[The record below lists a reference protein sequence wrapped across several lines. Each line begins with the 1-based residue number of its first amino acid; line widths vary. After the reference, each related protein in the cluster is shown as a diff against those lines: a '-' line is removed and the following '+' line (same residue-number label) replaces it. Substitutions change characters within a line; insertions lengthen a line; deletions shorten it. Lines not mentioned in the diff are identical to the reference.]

1 MTLGLSICQHITLDF
16 CDESTLLLPSSISL
30 ESEVKQH
37 CILFCTE
44 YAATKF
50 YSPKSATLIL
60 PPVHRPYRTLS
71 VSKQSSTQSISSTLD
86 QGSNAPE
93 AYHIGCFSDNT
104 KGRD

>member
-1 MTLGLSICQHITLDF
+1 MKLRKPMIYGATR
-16 CDESTLLLPSSISL
+16 STLLLPSSISL